1 MEQQR
6 HLFLIAFLVVSFLV
20 WKAWTDD
27 ATKAL
32 EQAKAIER
40 VTIDPL
46 EVAKTEGNLITV
58 KTDVLELTINT
69 LGGDVIKASL
79 LNYPE
84 ALNSDTPFNL
94 LTTLPGYTYHAQSG
108 LTGPN
113 AIDTN
118 EGRAKFTT
126 TQNEFVLEEGKD
138 SLVVPLSFT
147 AQDGA
152 VYTKNFLFQRGQ
164 YVIGV
169 DYKVQNNTNDPL
181 RLRLYGQLQQSIS
194 LPKGREGE
202 SDNFALHTY
211 RGAAYST
218 TEDKYKKYGFDDIED
233 VQLNVETQGGW
244 IAMLQQYFA
253 TAWIPNKEDKNTFST
268 YFNASTGIASINF
281 IGTEIE
287 VLPGNNH
294 TFSSRLWVGPELQ
307 DEMKKIADSL
317 DLTVDYGWL
326 WFLSQPLF
334 KLLKIIYG
342 IVGNWGFA
350 IIGITFIVRGIMY
363 PLTKAQY
370 TSMAR
375 MKLLQPRIQEMR
387 ERFGDDRARMS
398 QEMMKLYKEEK
409 VNPLKGCLPVIIQM
423 PIFLSLYYM
432 LMSSVELRHA
442 DFIFWINDLS
452 ARDPYFILP
461 ILMGVTMFF
470 IQKFSPT
477 TVTDPMQQ
485 KIMTYMPVVFTVFFL
500 WFPSGLVLYYTV
512 SNIVTIV
519 QQQLIYRGLEKRGL
533 HVREKKEK

>member
-6 HLFLIAFLVVSFLV
+6 NLFLIAFLVVTFLV

-27 ATKAL
+27 EAKAL
-32 EQAKAIER
+32 NQAA
-40 VTIDPL
+40 VVSSAPADPL
-46 EVAKTEGNLITV
+46 LAAKTDGKLITV
-58 KTDVLELTINT
+58 TTDVLKLTINT
-69 LGGDVIKASL
+69 SGGDIVQASL

-84 ALNSDTPFNL
+84 ALHSETPFNL

-108 LTGPN
+108 LTGPD

-118 EGRAKFTT
+118 KGRAQFDVAQSSFVLKEGQDVLNVPMTF
-126 TQNEFVLEEGKD
+126 QNENGAQ
-138 SLVVPLSFT
+138 FT
-147 AQDGA
+147 K
-152 VYTKNFLFQRGQ
+152 TFTFKRGQ
-164 YVIGV
+164 YVINV
-169 DYKVQNNTNDPL
+169 DYLVENTTQTPL
-181 RLRLYGQLQQSIS
+181 NLKLYGQLQQSIS
-194 LPKGREGE
+194 LPVGREGE

-218 TEDKYKKYGFDDIED
+218 VEDKYKKYGFDDIED
-233 VQLNVETQGGW
+233 AKLNIETQGGW

-253 TAWIPNKEDKNTFST
+253 TAWIPSETDKNTFST
-268 YFNASTGIASINF
+268 YFNRDTGIASINF
-281 IGTEIE
+281 VGTQVE
-287 VLPGNNH
+287 VPAGGNH

-307 DEMKKIADSL
+307 EEMALIAKHL

-334 KLLKIIYG
+334 HLLKFIYG
-342 IVGNWGFA
+342 FVGNWGFA
-350 IIGITFIVRGIMY
+350 IIGITFIVRGVMY
-363 PLTKAQY
+363 PLTRAQY
-370 TSMAR
+370 TSMAK

-387 ERFGDDRARMS
+387 ERFGDDRTRMS

-442 DFIFWINDLS
+442 EFIFWIQDLS

-461 ILMGVTMFF
+461 LLMGLTMFF

-485 KIMTYMPVVFTVFFL
+485 KIMTYMPVIFTVFFL

-512 SNIVTIV
+512 SNVVTIV

-533 HVREKKEK
+533 HVREKKAK

>member
-6 HLFLIAFLVVSFLV
+6 NLFLIAFLVVTFLV
-20 WKAWTDD
+20 WRAWTEDKE
-27 ATKAL
+27 KAL
-32 EQAKAIER
+32 IQATTVA
-40 VTIDPL
+40 TAPADPL
-46 EVAKTEGNLITV
+46 QSAKTDGKLITV
-58 KTDVLELTINT
+58 TTDVLKLTINT
-69 LGGDVIKASL
+69 AGGDIVQASL

-84 ALNSDTPFNL
+84 ALHSETPFNL

-108 LTGPN
+108 LTGAD

-118 EGRAKFTT
+118 DSRAQFTVDT
-126 TQNEFVLEEGKD
+126 NTFTLKD
-138 SLVVPLSFT
+138 GQDELVVPMVYRAENGAEFT
-147 AQDGA
+147 K
-152 VYTKNFLFQRGQ
+152 TFTFKRGQ
-164 YVIGV
+164 YVINV
-169 DYKVQNNTNDPL
+169 DYLVNNTTPSPL
-181 RLRLYGQLQQSIS
+181 NLRLYGQLQQSIN
-194 LPKGREGE
+194 LPQGREGE
-202 SDNFALHTY
+202 SANFALHTY

-218 TEDKYKKYGFDDIED
+218 SEDKYKKYGFSDIED
-233 VQLNVETQGGW
+233 AKLNIETEGGW

-253 TAWIPNKEDKNTFST
+253 TAWIPSATDKNTFST
-268 YFNASTGIASINF
+268 YFNEKTGIASINF
-281 IGTEIE
+281 IGTPVEIQA
-287 VLPGNNH
+287 GQTH
-294 TFSSRLWVGPELQ
+294 TFASQLWVGPELQ
-307 DEMKKIADSL
+307 GEMALIAKHL

-334 KLLKIIYG
+334 YLLKFIYG

-350 IIGITFIVRGIMY
+350 IIVITFIVRGIMY

-409 VNPLKGCLPVIIQM
+409 VNPLKGCFPVIIQM

-442 DFIFWINDLS
+442 EFIFWIQDLS

-461 ILMGVTMFF
+461 LLMGLTMFF

-533 HVREKKEK
+533 HVREKKA